1 MIKLLHPKL
10 RFEGWEPMGL
20 YKRPADT
27 RTVEELKGTIEAWSR
42 RVSDVKAILPELDS
56 MNPKHLGLVA
66 DTIELSQKP
75 ANMFNDVDMVN
86 PDERFGPFN
95 PLEKLMA
102 IFPIISHKNP
112 HAMDFSQEV
121 VDTTGKMMSK
131 FYLKAAADTEFLLDD
146 GVDRHFENAIPIVEN
161 IAKESMTVPAENY
174 GREAEFVG
182 SVLAIIEEDSDPVKI
197 ALLKDVYEALDNK
210 CIKEFDFGD
219 LIKSEVS
226 PDVIKEN
233 LKTIKDDLG
242 LAYGY
247 GKIVNVNE
255 YLTKNPEDKRIPF
268 RNLDDT
274 VLHRVTPE
282 ELTERFKTG
291 NYI

>member
-1 MIKLLHPKL
+1 MKNVL
-10 RFEGWEPMGL
+10 
-20 YKRPADT
+20 
-27 RTVEELKGTIEAWSR
+27 TIRRIIALAITIIAGIALNYLMLPAWSLR
-42 RVSDVKAILPELDS
+42 SSELYTYLFLLAIVAGICFFFLEGDS
-56 MNPKHLGLVA
+56 MLDFNPFISI
-66 DTIELSQKP
+66 TIIGIPLIILIIGALTGSI
-75 ANMFNDVDMVN
+75 MFNAKKYQSLV
-86 PDERFGPFN
+86 EIKEG
-95 PLEKLMA
+95 
-102 IFPIISHKNP
+102 
-112 HAMDFSQEV
+112 DFSQEV

-146 GVDRHFENAIPIVEN
+146 GVDKHFENAIPIVEN

-255 YLTKNPEDKRIPF
+255 YLTKNPEDKKIPF

>member
-27 RTVEELKGTIEAWSR
+27 RTIDELKGTIEAWSR
-42 RVSDVKAILPELDS
+42 RVGDVKAILPELGS

-75 ANMFNDVDMVN
+75 ANKFNDVDMVN
-86 PDERFGPFN
+86 PAERFGPFN

-102 IFPIISHKNP
+102 IFPMISRKNP

-146 GVDRHFENAIPIVEN
+146 GVDKHFQNAIPIVEN
-161 IAKESMTVPAENY
+161 IARESMTVPAEDF

-182 SVLAIIEEDSDPVKI
+182 SVLAIIEKDSDPEKI
-197 ALLKDVYEALDNK
+197 ALLKDVYEAIKTKSL
-210 CIKEFDFGD
+210 KEFDFGD
-219 LIKSEVS
+219 LIKRDVS

-242 LAYGY
+242 LAYAY

-255 YLTKNPEDKRIPF
+255 YLTKNSEDKRIPF
-268 RNLDDT
+268 RNWNDT
-274 VLHRVTPE
+274 VLHRITPD
-282 ELTERFKTG
+282 ELTERFRTG

>member
-27 RTVEELKGTIEAWSR
+27 RTIDELKGTIEAWSR
-42 RVSDVKAILPELDS
+42 RVGDVKAILPELGS

-66 DTIELSQKP
+66 DTIELSQKS
-75 ANMFNDVDMVN
+75 ANKFNDVDMVN

-102 IFPIISHKNP
+102 IFPMISRKNP

-146 GVDRHFENAIPIVEN
+146 GVDKHFQNAIPIVEN
-161 IAKESMTVPAENY
+161 IARESMTVPAEDF

-182 SVLAIIEEDSDPVKI
+182 SVLAIIEKDSDPEKI
-197 ALLKDVYEALDNK
+197 ALLKDVYEAIKTKSL
-210 CIKEFDFGD
+210 KEFDFGD
-219 LIKSEVS
+219 LIKRDVS

-242 LAYGY
+242 LAYAY

-255 YLTKNPEDKRIPF
+255 YLTKNSEDKRIPF
-268 RNLDDT
+268 RNWNDT
-274 VLHRVTPE
+274 VLHRITPD
-282 ELTERFKTG
+282 ELTERFRTG

>member
-27 RTVEELKGTIEAWSR
+27 RTIDELKGTIEAWSR
-42 RVSDVKAILPELDS
+42 RVGDVKAILPELGS

-66 DTIELSQKP
+66 DTIELSQKS
-75 ANMFNDVDMVN
+75 ANKFNDVDMVN

-102 IFPIISHKNP
+102 IFPMISRKNP

-146 GVDRHFENAIPIVEN
+146 GVDKHFQNAIPIVEN
-161 IAKESMTVPAENY
+161 IARESMTVPTEDF

-182 SVLAIIEEDSDPVKI
+182 SVLAIIEKDSDPEKI
-197 ALLKDVYEALDNK
+197 ALLKDVYEAIKTKSL
-210 CIKEFDFGD
+210 KEFDFGD
-219 LIKSEVS
+219 LIKRDVS

-242 LAYGY
+242 LAYAY

-255 YLTKNPEDKRIPF
+255 YLTKNSEDKRIPF
-268 RNLDDT
+268 RNWNDT
-274 VLHRVTPE
+274 VLHRLTPD
-282 ELTERFKTG
+282 ELTERFRTG